1 MAGADSACLLFENQS
16 SWYLESFPETGDSSN
31 LSGTA
36 LAALVSLRCT
46 FYVPGAAVKES
57 LVTWVCAN
65 RWKTRG

>member
-16 SWYLESFPETGDSSN
+16 SWYRASFPEMGDSSN

-46 FYVPGAAVKES
+46 FYVP
-57 LVTWVCAN
+57 LVPP
-65 RWKTRG
+65 